1 MLKNKKAIYLL
12 IPLNVVV
19 WGFFIYRFYTA
30 FHESDLPFSDAQV
43 QVSKFKSVKDSVTYT
58 LSLNYRDPFLR
69 ETEKPAR
76 HFDPGNNNPG
86 GGSSAGTLKK
96 QVTPVKTQTVS
107 VPKQLPD
114 VKYLGLIK
122 NSTSGLAT
130 ALISV
135 NGQSHLIKPNET
147 IEGIL
152 FKSFN
157 NDSLVGKWGKERI
170 VARK

>member
-12 IPLNVVV
+12 VPLNVLV

-30 FHESDLPFSDAQV
+30 FHDADLPFSDSQV
-43 QVSKFKSVKDSVTYT
+43 QVSKFKNLKDSVSYT
-58 LSLNYRDPFLR
+58 LSLNYKDPFLR
-69 ETEKPAR
+69 ETEKTTR
-76 HFDPGNNNPG
+76 HFDTGNNNQDN
-86 GGSSAGTLKK
+86 GSSTNTVKK
-96 QVTPVKTQTVS
+96 QAAPVKTQIIS
-107 VPKQLPD
+107 VPKPLPD

-157 NDSLVGKWGKERI
+157 NDSLVAKWGKERI